1 MAWSDGMAVLQISN
15 EQILELV
22 LQLSEQQQKWLF
34 SQLAAR
40 QWPVWADL
48 SQYGEQQARSIAADR
63 GLDWSRMSDADRE
76 QLVDQIL
83 HEQDE

>member
-1 MAWSDGMAVLQISN
+1 MAVLQISN